1 MKKTQIYFNIELDE
15 NKIPE
20 KISWSANDGGV
31 NNKDSKAVFLSVW
44 DHEPQETLKI
54 DLWTKDMPLD
64 QMNVF
69 FHQTLVSMSETF
81 FKSTQNEKM
90 TDAFKQFC
98 EYFAENLKLQ
108 SPPN

>member
-1 MKKTQIYFNIELDE
+1 MKKTQISFNIELDE

-20 KISWSANDGGV
+20 KITWSANDGGV

-54 DLWTKDMPLD
+54 DLWTKDMPVD

-69 FHQTLVSMSETF
+69 FI
-81 FKSTQNEKM
+81 
-90 TDAFKQFC
+90 
-98 EYFAENLKLQ
+98 KLW
-108 SPPN
+108 

>member
-1 MKKTQIYFNIELDE
+1 MKKTQISFDIELDE

-20 KISWSANDGGV
+20 KINWSANDGGIK
-31 NNKDSKAVFLSVW
+31 NKESKAVFLSVW

-54 DLWTKDMPLD
+54 DLWTKDMPVD

-69 FHQTLVSMSETF
+69 FHQTLVSMSDTLLR
-81 FKSTQNEKM
+81 STDNEKM

-98 EYFAENLKLQ
+98 DYFAKNLNLNK
-108 SPPN
+108 N

>member
-1 MKKTQIYFNIELDE
+1 MKKTQISFDIELDE

-20 KISWSANDGGV
+20 KINWSANDGGIK
-31 NNKDSKAVFLSVW
+31 NKESKAVFLSVW

-54 DLWTKDMPLD
+54 DLWTKDMPVD

-69 FHQTLVSMSETF
+69 FHQTLVSMRDTF
-81 FKSTQNEKM
+81 LRSTDNEKM

-98 EYFAENLKLQ
+98 DYFAKNLNLNK
-108 SPPN
+108 N